1 MIDLNH
7 ASGCQ
12 YGGAVALPD
21 TTALIAAAIDRALLA
36 RNEAQAP
43 RTYVSTSGLGRACL
57 RQIQYDYLAVPKDE
71 GRDFEPRTL
80 RIFEA
85 GHRGEDIVADWLR
98 LAGFDL
104 RTERADGRQF
114 GFSAA
119 RRPVQGPH
127 RRLPGRRAGAAR
139 LSRALGEQGAR
150 RRVLEGRG
158 EARPHARRSRSTPR
172 RSRSTRP
179 TSSCRTRRSSP
190 RSTATPWSST
200 ASSCRSTRASPRP

>member
-1 MIDLNH
+1 MLDLNH
-7 ASGCQ
+7 DSGCH

-36 RNEAQAP
+36 RQQEQAP

-104 RTERADGRQF
+104 GPSAPTAASSASPR
-114 GFSAA
+114 SAA
-119 RRPVQGPH
+119 GSRVTSTAAWSPV
-127 RRLPGRRAGAAR
+127 RC
-139 LSRALGEQGAR
+139 
-150 RRVLEGRG
+150 
-158 EARPHARRSRSTPR
+158 RSHIPRSG
-172 RSRSTRP
+172 
-179 TSSCRTRRSSP
+179 RTRRSAP
-190 RSTATPWSST
+190 RRGRTW
-200 ASSCRSTRASPRP
+200 